1 MPTATLTGTS
11 RPTFN
16 VDSMKASGLMVERIL
31 LRSIMG
37 RNVAG
42 LSDYDKVALAKI
54 DAMLEHF
61 LGEIGNPLP
70 ERRIQK

>member
-1 MPTATLTGTS
+1 
-11 RPTFN
+11 
-16 VDSMKASGLMVERIL
+16 MVERIL

>member
-1 MPTATLTGTS
+1 MKTIPTTA
-11 RPTFN
+11 RMTF
-16 VDSMKASGLMVERIL
+16 DTDAMKASGLMVERIL